1 MTHRFIILTFIFYSF
16 SSFYSY
22 GQLRQIVISG
32 TVVEDDSKTSLPY
45 ATVSAF
51 DAEGVLVNGGI
62 TDENGVFK
70 LKLTPNSY
78 TLKFEYIGFESLTT
92 ELKVY
97 NNSNNIGAIELV
109 SSVESLEGVDL
120 VGQSAEVE
128 IRLDKRVYNVGK
140 NNLIR
145 GGTVSDVL
153 ENVPSVS
160 VDIDGNIELRGN
172 NNVRILVDGKP
183 SGLIGLGGIEALT
196 RLPAESIEKV
206 EVITS
211 PSARYQAEGTTG
223 IINIILVKRFLKG
236 LNGVFNLSAGKN
248 ESYNGSANLNYRK
261 GKFNFFTNSGYSDRT
276 NKGRA
281 LQDNVYTTPLES
293 VERYVEERFF
303 NRRRQ
308 GFNLNLG
315 VDFKMTRKSSLTI
328 SYFTNERDGGDQT
341 INEQSQYK
349 SDGILLTNRY
359 ENENDEED
367 SNQINI
373 DFEHKFNEKG
383 HKLTATL
390 QTENNEE
397 IEFSDIESFFENG
410 LRSDAS
416 EINTTLEDQE
426 RSLVQVDYVYP
437 INKDTQFEAG
447 YRGTNN
453 ERVIDYEV
461 KIFDQNNISTIDT
474 NLSNT
479 LDFEQEVHALYTQ
492 YGKKF
497 NSFSFLLG
505 FRFEN
510 TGILVEQLD
519 SDTPINNKN
528 YNDFFPTLNLGLEI
542 NPTTSVTLGYNR
554 RISRPNAWTLN
565 PFQSRSS
572 KTSYFQGNPE
582 LNPSYSNG
590 VDIGYIKQFKKVT
603 LNSSV
608 YYRKTIDAVNRVALV
623 TDETVFVNGIE
634 TPVIRRLPINLGTN
648 EQFGVEFNTSL
659 RLINGMRTYASVNF
673 FRTIEKGSYLGKSFD
688 FDNTSW
694 SGNFSNSYRLPLA
707 IQSQLS
713 MRYRGPNESA
723 FGKSKGFLY
732 TDFALSKEILNN
744 NATINLRFSDL
755 LNSAKYDY
763 QTTTPVAVTDG
774 IYQRREPTYTLTFTY
789 RFRQDKNRER
799 RSRGSYGEES
809 FGDFGF

>member
-1 MTHRFIILTFIFYSF
+1 MIRYTVLILSLFSLNSF
-16 SSFYSY
+16 
-22 GQLRQIVISG
+22 GQDRQIVLSG
-32 TVVEDDSKTSLPY
+32 TITDAKNNEPLPY
-45 ATVSAF
+45 ATVSVYNRNGDLA
-51 DAEGVLVNGGI
+51 DGGI
-62 TDENGVFK
+62 GDENGFFK
-70 LKLTPNSY
+70 LNVVPNEYS
-78 TLKFEYIGFESLTT
+78 LKIEYIGFVNVTT
-92 ELKVY
+92 DLKLY
-97 NNSNNIGAIELV
+97 TNDINIGTIQLV
-109 SSVESLEGVDL
+109 SSIESLEGVDV

-128 IRLDKRVYNVGK
+128 IRLDKRVYNVTK

-223 IINIILVKRFLKG
+223 IINIILAKRFLKG
-236 LNGVFNLSAGKN
+236 LNGVFNVSAGKN
-248 ESYNGSANLNYRK
+248 KTYNGSANLNYRR
-261 GKFNFFTNSGYSDRT
+261 GMFNFFTNSGYSDRT
-276 NKGRA
+276 NKGSA
-281 LQDNVYTTPLES
+281 LQDNVYKTPLES

-308 GFNLNLG
+308 GFNLNFG
-315 VDFKMTRKSSLTI
+315 MDFQMTKKSSVTL
-328 SYFTNERDGGDQT
+328 SYFTNERDGEDQT

-349 SDGILLTNRY
+349 ADGLLLTNRF
-359 ENENDEED
+359 ENEKDKEN
-367 SNQINI
+367 SNQLNI
-373 DFEHKFNEKG
+373 DFEHKFNDKG
-383 HKLTATL
+383 HKLAATF
-390 QTENNEE
+390 QTEKNDETE
-397 IEFSDIESFFENG
+397 TSKIESFFEDG
-410 LRSDAS
+410 VRSDDS
-416 EINTTLEDQE
+416 EINTTLENQE

-447 YRGTNN
+447 YRGTDNK
-453 ERVIDYEV
+453 RVIDYEV
-461 KIFDQNNISTIDT
+461 KIFDEINTATIDT

-497 NSFSFLLG
+497 NAFSFLLG
-505 FRFEN
+505 LRFEN

-519 SDTPINNKN
+519 SDTPINNKT
-528 YNDFFPTLNLGLEI
+528 YNDFFPTLNLGWEI
-542 NPTTSVTLGYNR
+542 NPTASVTLGYNR

-582 LNPSYSNG
+582 LDPSYSNG

-608 YYRKTIDAVNRVALV
+608 YYRKTTDAVSRVAIV

-648 EQFGVEFNTSL
+648 EQFGVEFNSSL
-659 RLINGMRTYASVNF
+659 RLIKGMRTNASINF
-673 FRTIEKGSYLGKSFD
+673 YRVIEEGNYLGISYD
-688 FDNTSW
+688 YDNTSW
-694 SGNFSNSYRLPLA
+694 SGNLSNSYRLPFA

-713 MRYRGPNESA
+713 VRYRGPNESA

-732 TDFALSKEILNN
+732 TDLALSKEILND

-755 LNSAKYDY
+755 FNTAKYDY
-763 QTTTPVAVTDG
+763 QTTTPVAVTEG
-774 IYQRREPTYTLTFTY
+774 LYQRREPTYTLTFTY
-789 RFRQDKNRER
+789 RFRQDKNRQR
-799 RSRGSYGEES
+799 RGRGSYGEEN
-809 FGDFGF
+809 FGDFEF